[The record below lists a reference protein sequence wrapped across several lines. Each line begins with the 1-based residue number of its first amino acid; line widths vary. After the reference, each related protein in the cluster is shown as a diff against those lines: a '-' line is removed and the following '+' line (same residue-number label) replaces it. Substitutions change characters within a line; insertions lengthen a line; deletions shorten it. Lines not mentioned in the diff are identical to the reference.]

1 MTPLFTWIQNLQ
13 HELLLFG
20 AFWFLVGALDDLCID
35 LLWFG
40 HRLRAFVRG
49 SGKTAGSTTP
59 PDDHGSL
66 LAVFVPAW
74 AEEAVIGTMLLHC
87 LSAWKDST
95 CLFRI
100 YAGCYP
106 NDRDSVF
113 RILEVART
121 APEVRPVLLPH
132 KGPTTKADCLNHL
145 WAALLADEI
154 AEGFATKAI
163 ILHDAEDAVH
173 AGELD
178 LFDRLIPLYSAAQL
192 PVIPVRAPGSRW
204 VSGHYC
210 DEFAESHGK
219 TMIVRQALGAHLPL
233 AGVGCA
239 IDRHML
245 EKIAGLSNGKP
256 FDHSSLTEDYELG
269 LTIGRLGGRSI
280 MARERGPDGQLIGTR
295 SCFPAT
301 LSTSVRQKTRWL
313 TGIAFAGWDRLG
325 WNGGLAQK
333 WMLLHDRR
341 SIFAAAVMLAA
352 YLAMVVT
359 GLTTLLGQAHYLEPE
374 PISASL
380 TVLLI
385 LNSLFLF
392 WRLTIRAAFVASV
405 YGPAEALLS
414 IPRSLIGNMIAI
426 LSARKAGFGYLRH
439 CLGAPLSWDK
449 TEHLVVPVPQNP
461 HI

>member
-1 MTPLFTWIQNLQ
+1 MTPLFNWMQIFQ

-20 AFWFLVGALDDLCID
+20 AFWFLVGAVDDLCID

-40 HRLRAFVRG
+40 HRMRSFLRR
-49 SGKTAGSTTP
+49 SGRQEDRAAP
-59 PDDHGSL
+59 LDDHGSL
-66 LAVFVPAW
+66 MAIFVPAW

-87 LSAWKDST
+87 LTAWKDSA
-95 CLFRI
+95 CRFRI
-100 YAGCYP
+100 YVGCYP
-106 NDRDSVF
+106 NDRDTVL
-113 RILEVART
+113 RTLEVART
-121 APEVRPVLLPH
+121 ASPIRPVLLPH

-154 AEGFATKAI
+154 AEGFSTKAI
-163 ILHDAEDAVH
+163 VLHDAEDAVH
-173 AGELD
+173 PGELD
-178 LFDRLIPLYSAAQL
+178 LFHRLIPTYAAVQL

-219 TMIVRQALGAHLPL
+219 TMVVRQALGAHLPL

-245 EKIAGLSNGKP
+245 ERIAGQANGQP
-256 FDHSSLTEDYELG
+256 FDRSSLTEDYELG
-269 LTIGRLGGRSI
+269 LTIGRLGGRTI
-280 MARERGPDGQLIGTR
+280 MARTRGRDGQLIGTR

-352 YLAMVVT
+352 YLGMTVT
-359 GLTTLLGQAHYLEPE
+359 GFTALLGKAHYLEPE

-380 TVLLI
+380 TSLLI

-392 WRLTIRAAFVASV
+392 WRLAIRAAFVASV
-405 YGPAEALLS
+405 YGPAEAMLS
-414 IPRSLIGNMIAI
+414 LPRSLVGNMIAI
-426 LSARKAGFGYLRH
+426 LSARKAAFGYLRH

-449 TEHLVVPVPQNP
+449 TEHLVVPVPQ
-461 HI
+461 HSQV